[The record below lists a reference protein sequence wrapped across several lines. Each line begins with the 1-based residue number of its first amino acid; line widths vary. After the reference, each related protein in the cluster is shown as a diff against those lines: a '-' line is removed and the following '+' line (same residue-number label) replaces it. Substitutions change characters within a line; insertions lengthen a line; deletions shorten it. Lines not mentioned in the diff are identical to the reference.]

1 MLVVALTL
9 SFQSRTTSHG
19 WTKKDEQEFTA
30 MLEKELDKVHDFQKA
45 KVYNFP

>member
-1 MLVVALTL
+1 MLVVTLTL

-45 KVYNFP
+45 KVCA